1 MEIRQF
7 TEKDLTKL
15 ALLEKGCFSDPWT
28 LEMLKSEIDRDGF
41 CGLLCEEAGESVGF
55 VYGNVLF
62 DVAELYKIAVLPLC
76 RGKGVGKKLA
86 AAFLDL
92 VKAKGARQVFLEVR
106 VSNQAAL
113 LLYLGQGF
121 EKTRLR
127 KRYYADGE
135 DCLELKKSLYPDEE

>member
-62 DVAELYKIAVLPLC
+62 DDAELYKIAVLPLC

-92 VKAKGARQVFLEVR
+92 VKAKGARQVFWKYAYPTKRLCRCTWVK
-106 VSNQAAL
+106 AL
-113 LLYLGQGF
+113 KKRGSENAITRM
-121 EKTRLR
+121 EKT
-127 KRYYADGE
+127 AW
-135 DCLELKKSLYPDEE
+135 S